1 MSESEGSEAKK
12 PLEVAV
18 KLPVK
23 DKKPRTPAQVAAQ
36 QKAFSVLKQRREE
49 KAKAEA
55 ELKEGEALAKTK
67 WKEVKKKVPEYVT
80 KKDLEDFMT
89 TLSSKISVPAPPV
102 MPEPKV
108 IEKIVEKP
116 VERIVERVVEKP
128 PPAKKMTGHELLDT
142 LFALK

>member
-1 MSESEGSEAKK
+1 M
-12 PLEVAV
+12 

-36 QKAFSVLKQRREE
+36 QKAFSVLKARREE

-89 TLSSKISVPAPPV
+89 TLTSKISAPV
-102 MPEPKV
+102 SAPEPKV
-108 IEKIVEKP
+108 VEKVVEKIVEKP